1 MTTIQLKKILVNR
14 ITEINDISF
23 LNAIKT
29 ILESRTETDVLMLN
43 EAQRDEIMESK
54 GQITKGLFMEQ
65 AAIDKEFAKWAKAK

>member
-65 AAIDKEFAKWAKAK
+65 ATIDKEFAKWAKAK